1 MMLAKRSFDLLF
13 TIPGLVLLSPVFVV
27 LAVWIKTDSP
37 GPVFFRQERVGLKGK
52 PFYIF
57 KFRTMIINAEKYG
70 RQITVGEDKRVTT
83 SGAFLRR
90 YKLDE
95 LPQLLNIFRG
105 EMSLVGPRPE
115 VPRYVKEYSTADREQ
130 VLSVLPGIT
139 DYAAIEYK
147 DENEILGRAMDP
159 EKAYIEEV
167 LPVKIAYYKQY
178 ICERSLWVDF
188 CLILK
193 TINRL
198 NQQRLLPLY
207 R

>member
-188 CLILK
+188 CLIVK
-193 TINRL
+193 TIRAIW
-198 NQQRLLPLY
+198 R
-207 R
+207 

>member
-70 RQITVGEDKRVTT
+70 RQITVGEDKRITA

-115 VPRYVKEYSTADREQ
+115 VPRYVKEYSAADREQ

-188 CLILK
+188 CLIVK
-193 TINRL
+193 TIRAILRL
-198 NQQRLLPLY
+198 N
-207 R
+207 